1 MDWLNMITGLGKA
14 FVDLSTPY
22 GYWLITIGVALG
34 ILGGALPG
42 VSTTMTVA
50 LLAVFTFTMNPLW
63 SIILLSAVQLGGTYG
78 GSISATVLNIPG
90 TPASAPTAI
99 EGYQLTKKGEA
110 EVALGINVF
119 TSFMGNNLG
128 LVMLLLTMPLF
139 VKLSM
144 MFGPWEMF
152 WFGVF
157 GVFIAA
163 NLSEGDTLKGL
174 ISATVGLVIA
184 CIGIDPI
191 DGSPRFSLDSV
202 YLTAGIPLIPAMIG
216 LFGFTEVFGGL
227 TDIQVSSFPMK
238 KTSLVAA
245 ARLWWK
251 YRWLSVRTSIL
262 GYIIGV
268 APGIGASVSCWVG
281 YDHARTSSKEPE
293 KFGHGSIEGLIGSET
308 CNMANVPGAYAP
320 VLSLGVPGDAPTAI
334 MLGILMLHGI
344 RPGPTFMLTN
354 PEWLYQIV
362 VALFISGILFV
373 LIGTYAGKALVRLFV
388 GTPRTAMSA
397 IVAVLC
403 ALGAY
408 ATNTNMMDIYTAFFF
423 GVLGVIMKGLGIP
436 AAPMVLGL
444 ILGADLLDV
453 EFRRALLAGKGS
465 IAPFFTRTVSIAML
479 IFIALVLF
487 FEHGYPRIRGSR
499 KKKDRTVIL
508 E

>member
-1 MDWLNMITGLGKA
+1 MDWLNMIAGLGKA

-22 GYWLITIGVALG
+22 GYWLITIGVAVG

-50 LLAVFTFTMNPLW
+50 LLAVFTFTMDPLW

-174 ISATVGLVIA
+174 IAATVGLVLA

-191 DGSPRFSLDSV
+191 DGSPRFSFDSV
-202 YLTAGIPLIPAMIG
+202 YLSAGIPLIPAMIG
-216 LFGFTEVFGGL
+216 LFGFTEVFDGL
-227 TDIQVSSFPMK
+227 TDLQVSSFPLK
-238 KTSLVAA
+238 KTSLVGA

-251 YRWLSVRTSIL
+251 YRWLSVRTSVL

-281 YDHARTSSKEPE
+281 YDHARTTSKEPE

-373 LIGTYAGKALVRLFV
+373 LIGTYAGKGLVRLFV
-388 GTPRTAMSA
+388 STPRTAMSA

-408 ATNTNMMDIYTAFFF
+408 ATNIHMVDIYTAFVF
-423 GVLGVIMKGLGIP
+423 GVLGIIMKGLGMP
-436 AAPMVLGL
+436 VSPLVLGL

-479 IFIALVLF
+479 IFIAMVLF
-487 FEHGYPRIRGSR
+487 YQYGYPKIKGDR

-508 E
+508 K

>member
-1 MDWLNMITGLGKA
+1 MLAGLGKA
-14 FVDLSTPY
+14 FWALSTPY
-22 GYWLITIGVALG
+22 GYWLITIGCAVG

-50 LLAVFTFTMNPLW
+50 LLAVFTFTMDPLW

-99 EGYQLTKKGEA
+99 EGYALTKKGEA

-119 TSFMGNNLG
+119 TSFMGNNIG
-128 LVMLLLTMPLF
+128 LIILLLTMPLF

-152 WFGVF
+152 WFGIF

-163 NLSEGDTLKGL
+163 NLSEGDTLKGM
-174 ISATVGLVIA
+174 ISATFGLIIS

-191 DGSPRFSLDSV
+191 DGSPRFAFDTV
-202 YLTAGIPLIPAMIG
+202 YLMAGIPLIPAMIG
-216 LFGFTEVFGGL
+216 LYGFTEVFEGL
-227 TDIQVSSFPMK
+227 TDMKVSSFALK
-238 KTSLVAA
+238 KTSLVGA

-268 APGIGASVSCWVG
+268 APGIGANVSCWVG
-281 YDHARTSSKEPE
+281 YDHARTSSREPE
-293 KFGHGSIEGLIGSET
+293 KFGHGSIEGLIGTES

-344 RPGPTFMLTN
+344 RPGPTFMITN

-373 LIGTYAGKALVRLFV
+373 IIGTYAGKGLVRLFV
-388 GTPRTAMSA
+388 STPRTAMAA

-403 ALGAY
+403 AMGSY
-408 ATNTNMMDIYTAFFF
+408 AANINLMDVYTAFFF
-423 GVLGVIMKGLGIP
+423 GVLGIILKGLGIP
-436 AAPMVLGL
+436 VSPLVLGL
-444 ILGADLLDV
+444 ILGSDLLDV

-465 IAPFFTRTVSIAML
+465 IAPFFTRGVSMAL
-479 IFIALVLF
+479 LAFIAVILF
-487 FEHGYPRIRGSR
+487 FQYGYPKIKGNH
-499 KKKDRTVIL
+499 KNKDRTVIL

>member
-1 MDWLNMITGLGKA
+1 MDWLQMITGLGKA

-22 GYWLITIGVALG
+22 GYWLITIGVAAG

-50 LLAVFTFTMNPLW
+50 LLAVFTYTMDPLW

-128 LVMLLLTMPLF
+128 LVMLLISMPFF

-152 WFGVF
+152 WFGIF

-174 ISATVGLVIA
+174 IAATVGLIISCV
-184 CIGIDPI
+184 GIDPI
-191 DGSPRFSLDSV
+191 DGSPRFSFGST
-202 YLTAGIPLIPAMIG
+202 YLSAGIPLIPAMIG
-216 LFGFTEVFGGL
+216 IYGFTEVFDGL
-227 TDIQVSSFPMK
+227 TDIQVSSFELK
-238 KTSLVAA
+238 RTSLIGA

-251 YRWLSVRTSIL
+251 YRWLSVRTSVL

-281 YDHARTSSKEPE
+281 YDHARTTSKEPE

-334 MLGILMLHGI
+334 MLGILMLHGV

-362 VALFISGILFV
+362 VALFLSGILFV
-373 LIGTYAGKALVRLFV
+373 IIGTYAGKGLVRLFV
-388 GTPRTAMSA
+388 STPRTAMAA

-403 ALGAY
+403 SLGAY
-408 ATNTNMMDIYTAFFF
+408 AANISLLDIYTAFFF
-423 GVLGVIMKGLGIP
+423 GVLGVVMKGLGIP
-436 AAPMVLGL
+436 VSPLVLGL
-444 ILGADLLDV
+444 ILGGDLLDV
-453 EFRRALLAGKGS
+453 NFRRALLAGKGS
-465 IAPFFTRTVSIAML
+465 IAPFFTRSVSLGLLA
-479 IFIALVLF
+479 FIAAVVFYQYLYPLIR
-487 FEHGYPRIRGSR
+487 HGR
-499 KKKDRTVIL
+499 KKDRTVIL
-508 E
+508 K

>member
-1 MDWLNMITGLGKA
+1 MDWLNMLAGLGKA

-22 GYWLITIGVALG
+22 GYFLITMGVAVG

-50 LLAVFTFTMNPLW
+50 LLAVFTYTMDPLW

-99 EGYQLTKKGEA
+99 EGYAMTKKGEA
-110 EVALGINVF
+110 EVALGVNVF

-128 LVMLLLTMPLF
+128 LIMLLLTMPLF

-152 WFGVF
+152 WFGIF

-163 NLSEGDTLKGL
+163 NLAEGDTLKGL
-174 ISATVGLVIA
+174 ISATLGLVIS

-191 DGSPRFSLDSV
+191 DGSPRFAFGSI

-227 TDIQVSSFPMK
+227 NDAVVERFALK
-238 KTSLVAA
+238 KTSLLAA
-245 ARLWWK
+245 ARLWRKHW
-251 YRWLSVRTSIL
+251 WLSCRTSVL

-268 APGIGASVSCWVG
+268 APGIGANVSSWVG
-281 YDHARTSSKEPE
+281 YDHARTMSKEPE
-293 KFGHGSIEGLIGSET
+293 KFGHGSIEGLIGTES

-344 RPGPTFMLTN
+344 RPGPTFLLTN

-362 VALFISGILFV
+362 VALFVSGILFV
-373 LIGTYAGKALVRLFV
+373 IIGTYAGKGLVRLFV
-388 GTPRTAMSA
+388 GTPPPAMAA
-397 IVAVLC
+397 IVGTLC

-408 ATNTNMMDIYTAFFF
+408 AANINLSDVYLAFGF
-423 GVLGVIMKGLGIP
+423 GVLGVVMKGLGIP
-436 AAPMVLGL
+436 VAPLVLGL
-444 ILGADLLDV
+444 ILGSDLLDV

-465 IAPFFTRTVSIAML
+465 IAPFFTRGISIAL
-479 IFIALVLF
+479 LVFIALVLF
-487 FEHGYPRIRGSR
+487 LEHGYPRLVGKQRQ
-499 KKKDRTVIL
+499 KDRTVIL
-508 E
+508 K

>member
-1 MDWLNMITGLGKA
+1 MDWMPMLAGLGKA

-22 GYWLITIGVALG
+22 GFFLIAIGVAAG

-50 LLAVFTFTMNPLW
+50 LISVVTYTMDPLW
-63 SIILLSAVQLGGTYG
+63 ALIMLAATQLGGTYG

-119 TSFMGNNLG
+119 TSFMGNNMG
-128 LVMLLLTMPLF
+128 LVLLLVTMPFF

-152 WFGVF
+152 WFGIF

-163 NLSEGDTLKGL
+163 NLSEGDTVKGL
-174 ISATVGLVIA
+174 IAATAGLILG

-191 DGSPRFSLDSV
+191 DGSPRFTFGMT
-202 YLTAGIPLIPAMIG
+202 YLAGGIPLIPAMIG
-216 LFGFTEVFGGL
+216 LYGFTEVFEGL
-227 TDIQVSSFPMK
+227 TDTRINDFPLK
-238 KTSLVAA
+238 KTSLIGA

-268 APGIGASVSCWVG
+268 APGIGANVSCWVG
-281 YDHARTSSKEPE
+281 YDHAKSSSKEPE
-293 KFGHGSIEGLIGSET
+293 KFGKGSIEGLIGSET

-320 VLSLGVPGDAPTAI
+320 VLSLAVPGDAPTAI
-334 MLGILMLHGI
+334 MLGILYLHGV
-344 RPGPTFMLTN
+344 RPGPTFLLTN
-354 PEWLYQIV
+354 PWWLYQIS
-362 VALFISGILFV
+362 VALFLAGILFV
-373 LIGTYAGKALVRLFV
+373 LIGTYAGKGLVRLFV
-388 GTPRTAMSA
+388 STPRTAMAA

-403 ALGAY
+403 ALGSY
-408 ATNTNMMDIYTAFFF
+408 AASTNINDIYLAFSF
-423 GVLGVIMKGLGIP
+423 GALGIVMNRLGFP
-436 AAPMVLGL
+436 VSPLVLGL
-444 ILGADLLDV
+444 ILGNDLLDMN
-453 EFRRALLAGKGS
+453 FRRALLAGKGS
-465 IAPFFTRTVSIAML
+465 FAPFFTRGISIGMIA
-479 IFIALVLF
+479 FIVFVLVYQYLL
-487 FEHGYPRIRGSR
+487 S
-499 KKKDRTVIL
+499 KKKSGEDRTVIL
-508 E
+508 K

>member
-1 MDWLNMITGLGKA
+1 MDWLNMMSGLGKA

-22 GYWLITIGVALG
+22 GYWLITIGCAVG

-50 LLAVFTFTMNPLW
+50 LLAVVTYSMDPLW
-63 SIILLSAVQLGGTYG
+63 AIIMLSACQLGGTYG

-110 EVALGINVF
+110 EVALSINVF
-119 TSFMGNNLG
+119 ASFMGNNMG
-128 LVMLLLTMPLF
+128 LLLLLATMPLF

-157 GVFIAA
+157 GVFVAA
-163 NLSEGDTLKGL
+163 NLSEGDTVKGL
-174 ISATVGLVIA
+174 IAATAGLVLG
-184 CIGIDPI
+184 CVGMDPI
-191 DGSPRFSLDSV
+191 GASPRFAFGST
-202 YLTAGIPLIPAMIG
+202 YLAAGIPLIPAMIG
-216 LFGFTEVFGGL
+216 LYGFTEVFEGL
-227 TDIQVSSFPMK
+227 TDIRVNSFPLK
-238 KTSLVAA
+238 KTSLVGA
-245 ARLWWK
+245 ARMWWK
-251 YRWLSVRTSIL
+251 YRWLSARTSIL

-281 YDHARTSSKEPE
+281 YDHARTTSKEPE

-320 VLSLGVPGDAPTAI
+320 VLSLGVPGDAATAI
-334 MLGILMLHGI
+334 MLGILMIHGI

-362 VALFISGILFV
+362 MALFIAGILFV
-373 LIGTYAGKALVRLFV
+373 IIGTYAGKGLVRLFV
-388 GTPRTAMSA
+388 SMPRTAMAA

-403 ALGAY
+403 TMGAY
-408 ATNTNMMDIYTAFFF
+408 AANTNILDIYTAFGF
-423 GVLGVIMKGLGIP
+423 GILGLAMNRLGLPISP
-436 AAPMVLGL
+436 LVLGL
-444 ILGADLLDV
+444 ILGNDLLDV
-453 EFRRALLAGKGS
+453 NFRRALLAGKGS
-465 IAPFFTRTVSIAML
+465 IAPFFTRGVSMTLIAFIIL
-479 IFIALVLF
+479 ILF
-487 FEHGYPRIRGSR
+487 FQHAYPKIRPNR
-499 KKKDRTVIL
+499 KKNHRVIM

>member
-1 MDWLNMITGLGKA
+1 MDWLNMLAGLGKA

-22 GYWLITIGVALG
+22 GYFLITMGVAVG

-50 LLAVFTFTMNPLW
+50 LLAVFTYTMDPLW

-99 EGYQLTKKGEA
+99 EGYALTKKGEA
-110 EVALGINVF
+110 EVALGVNVF
-119 TSFMGNNLG
+119 TSFMGNNMG

-152 WFGVF
+152 WFGIF

-163 NLSEGDTLKGL
+163 NLAEGDALKGM
-174 ISATVGLVIA
+174 ISATLGLIISCV
-184 CIGIDPI
+184 GIDPI
-191 DGSPRFSLDSV
+191 DGSPRFAFGST

-227 TDIQVSSFPMK
+227 NDTQVERFPLK

-245 ARLWWK
+245 ARLWWRH
-251 YRWLSVRTSIL
+251 RWMSLRTSVF

-268 APGIGASVSCWVG
+268 APGIGANVSCWVG
-281 YDHARTSSKEPE
+281 YDHARTMSREPE
-293 KFGHGSIEGLIGSET
+293 KFGHGSIEGLIGTES

-344 RPGPTFMLTN
+344 RPGPTFMITN

-362 VALFISGILFV
+362 VALFVAGILFV
-373 LIGTYAGKALVRLFV
+373 IIGTYAGKGLVRLFV
-388 GTPRTAMSA
+388 GTPPPAMAA
-397 IVAVLC
+397 IVGTLC

-408 ATNTNMMDIYTAFFF
+408 AANLNLADVYMAFGF
-423 GVLGVIMKGLGIP
+423 GVLGVVMKGLGIP
-436 AAPMVLGL
+436 VAPLVLGL
-444 ILGADLLDV
+444 ILGSDLLDV

-465 IAPFFTRTVSIAML
+465 IAPFFTRSISIAL
-479 IFIALVLF
+479 LAFIALVLF
-487 FEHGYPRIRGSR
+487 MEHGYPRLKG
-499 KKKDRTVIL
+499 KKRETDRTVIL
-508 E
+508 K